1 MDRVPSIVLVVLAAT
16 LSYIAYMARQPS
28 QGVIFAVCA
37 ILAGFFWFAL
47 LHRLVVDR
55 WLVPRRLRRVLTY
68 EFPKSVVTTFK
79 RDNLGLTPQ
88 QTKQAF
94 LGLKQYFCAC
104 IVAPRGRKGMPSTL
118 VDSAWHAFLLH
129 SAEYHRFC
137 RRVFGRTLEH
147 HPDENARPRVLTGTS
162 KLKPEV
168 QNTWNALQLFNDR
181 HMSIAAALGAA
192 PFFLFEIDTRLG
204 GGWRYTEEALSNLRA
219 NRFAEPDQGGSG
231 SSCGGGC
238 GGSSSGE
245 GGSSGGSD
253 GGGSGSDGGGGD
265 GGSSCGG
272 GCGGD

>member
-1 MDRVPSIVLVVLAAT
+1 MDRVPSIVLIVLAAT
-16 LSYIAYMARQPS
+16 TSLIAYAARSPNY
-28 QGVIFAVCA
+28 GAVFVVCA
-37 ILAGFFWFAL
+37 ILAGLFWL
-47 LHRLVVDR
+47 LLLRRLVVDR
-55 WLVPRRLRRVLTY
+55 WLVPLRLRRVLAY
-68 EFPKSVVTTFK
+68 EFPKSAVTTFK

-104 IVAPRGRKGMPSTL
+104 IVAPRGRKGMPSTV

-137 RRVFGRTLEH
+137 RRVFGRTLQH
-147 HPDENARPRVLTGTS
+147 HPDDLARPRVLTGTS

-168 QNTWNALQLFNDR
+168 QNTWNALQRFNDR
-181 HMSIAAALGAA
+181 HMSLAAALGVA
-192 PFFLFEIDTRLG
+192 PFFLFQIDTRLG
-204 GGWRYTEEALSNLRA
+204 GGWRYTEEALDNLRA
-219 NRFAEPDQGGSG
+219 DRFADPNQSGSG

-245 GGSSGGSD
+245 SGSGGSD
-253 GGGSGSDGGGGD
+253 GGGGDGGGD

-272 GCGGD
+272 GCGGGGD